1 MDFKTERKISDLE
14 WLNKKLI
21 ELYPGKIFSNFPQIS
36 KENSQKK
43 LIYLNLFINSLAD
56 GKIHLKNY
64 TIV

>member
-36 KENSQKK
+36 KENLKK
-43 LIYLNLFINSLAD
+43 KINLFEFIYKFISR
-56 GKIHLKNY
+56 K
-64 TIV
+64 